1 MPDLA
6 ALSHEEDK
14 EDSDLE
20 DTPLDPSGG
29 TNSLNSLSILLFSSS
44 NNNKYYQPVHAQLVN

>member
-20 DTPLDPSGG
+20 DTPLDPSDG
-29 TNSLNSLSILLFSSS
+29 TNSRNPYLFFP
-44 NNNKYYQPVHAQLVN
+44 PVLTTGTISQYMLII